1 MSFGVLT
8 IVAIIVFVTL
18 VSNAENEEINKK
30 DYFTNSAMLS
40 ISSYY
45 TKNGYYPKSLNE
57 LPIYSNK
64 EFVDYL
70 HNNTFYHY

>member
-8 IVAIIVFVTL
+8 IVAIMVVVTL
-18 VSNAENEEINKK
+18 VSNAENEEMDIK
-30 DYFTNSAMLS
+30 DNFSNSAMLS

-57 LPIYSNK
+57 PSHL
-64 EFVDYL
+64 
-70 HNNTFYHY
+70 